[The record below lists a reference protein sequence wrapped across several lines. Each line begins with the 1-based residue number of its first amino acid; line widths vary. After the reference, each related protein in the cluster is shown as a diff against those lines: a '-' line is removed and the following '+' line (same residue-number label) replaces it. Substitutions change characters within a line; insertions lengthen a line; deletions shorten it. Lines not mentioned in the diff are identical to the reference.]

1 MEQKLIFTL
10 KQQART
16 VILLQKNFQ
25 QNCNMTIY
33 ACIFLAKFFKR
44 KKKCGAHGFTS
55 NQNLRNEKKKMSH
68 MACHVTQLVLPLKK
82 KQIEVFDKKDSTQ
95 LNSSQDTF

>member
-1 MEQKLIFTL
+1 
-10 KQQART
+10 
-16 VILLQKNFQ
+16 
-25 QNCNMTIY
+25 
-33 ACIFLAKFFKR
+33 
-44 KKKCGAHGFTS
+44 
-55 NQNLRNEKKKMSH
+55 